1 MPALPAPHLPTPRLQ
16 APQAEF
22 DPRWFGTHPYLFI
35 DASWRDE
42 LPPQWPTRVIAPAFL
57 GEDTDRCPVLL
68 DVREL
73 DSAAC
78 GELMDRLA
86 QQVQAREDTL
96 ASLMISCAAPAA
108 SLIRHLAARLV
119 IEIPGQPGPKQ
130 FRYFDPGTCLQLPRL
145 LGDDG
150 MAWLMGPIHS
160 MMVPWAGHWVALTK
174 PAPAPAEEMPSE
186 HAESLAPASAVGH
199 KPAFRLR
206 LAEIQALLRLG
217 PVNRVAMQLEPP
229 SDPAQWEQRCAEIDH
244 HVCRAIDRHHITQ
257 QADLVAFATHAVT
270 HHPAFDE
277 HPAVVALLAQ
287 LQRAVPEDELD
298 YRELSA
304 RLQPT
309 DWHRIALEL
318 TESKA
323 PKAKSEGM
331 TT

>member
-1 MPALPAPHLPTPRLQ
+1 VPQLPAPQ
-16 APQAEF
+16 SQF
-22 DPRWFGTHPYLFI
+22 DPRWFITHPYLFI

-42 LPPQWPTRVIAPAFL
+42 LPIQWPTRVIAPTFL

-73 DSAAC
+73 ETGARD
-78 GELMDRLA
+78 ELMDRLA
-86 QQVQAREDTL
+86 QQVQARDDAL
-96 ASLMISCAAPAA
+96 ASLMIRCDAPAA

-130 FRYFDPGTCLQLPRL
+130 LRYFDPGTCLQLPRL
-145 LGDDG
+145 LGERG

-160 MMVPWAGHWVALTK
+160 MMMPWAGHWVALTK
-174 PAPAPAEEMPSE
+174 PVPASVVEMPSE
-186 HAESLAPASAVGH
+186 HAESRVPASALGH
-199 KPAFRLR
+199 EPAFRLR
-206 LAEIQALLRLG
+206 GDDIQALLRLG

-229 SDPAQWEQRCAEIDH
+229 SDPVQWEQRCAEIDR
-244 HVCRAIDRHHITQ
+244 HVRRAIDRYHITQ

-270 HHPAFDE
+270 HHPAFDD
-277 HPAVVALLAQ
+277 HPTLVAMLAQ

-304 RLQPT
+304 RLQPL
-309 DWHRIALEL
+309 DWQRIALEL
-318 TESKA
+318 TDSKA
-323 PKAKSEGM
+323 RKAKSEGI